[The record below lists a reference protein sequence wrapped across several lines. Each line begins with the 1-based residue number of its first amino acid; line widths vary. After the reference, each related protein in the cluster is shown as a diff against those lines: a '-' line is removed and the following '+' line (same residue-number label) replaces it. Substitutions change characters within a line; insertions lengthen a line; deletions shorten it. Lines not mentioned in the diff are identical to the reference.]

1 MPQFIKCE
9 LIVFASAQLRIV
21 ELSRTKM
28 RLVTLAIILSVA
40 ALSGTLQVTE
50 EELHEWEAFKV
61 TEPKPDKYVMILNIC
76 IHCQKKVLTK
86 SVM

>member
-1 MPQFIKCE
+1 
-9 LIVFASAQLRIV
+9 
-21 ELSRTKM
+21 M

-50 EELHEWEAFKV
+50 EELQEWEAFKV
-61 TEPKPDKYVMILNIC
+61 TEPKPDKYMMILNIC